1 MDFSLTVD
9 QTMIAQTARRIGEK
23 FGLEYWRNLDR
34 NKAFP
39 TEIWAAICEAG
50 LCGVALPEEHG
61 GAGLGMFELA
71 LVVENLAAGGGGS
84 TIGQLFMVNPIF
96 GGISIARFGTPD
108 LKRALL
114 PGLIAGSINFCMALT
129 EPDAGSNSLGIKTY
143 AGSDGNAGWRL
154 TGQKIWITG
163 VPQAQKMLA

>member
-1 MDFSLTVD
+1 MDFSLTAD
-9 QTMIAQTARRIGEK
+9 QTMISQTARRIGEK

-61 GAGLGMFELA
+61 GAGLGMLELA

-84 TIGQLFMVNPIF
+84 TVGQLFMVNPIF

-108 LKRALL
+108 LQRALL
-114 PGLIAGSINFCMALT
+114 TTIGTYWIFEPGRNLSTC
-129 EPDAGSNSLGIKTY
+129 
-143 AGSDGNAGWRL
+143 RL
-154 TGQKIWITG
+154 PSGGKPRCPY
-163 VPQAQKMLA
+163 VPLVASGTH